1 MLSRNNQRRKNSSVL
16 PNSCLHRL
24 DTDRCDYDRQRL
36 YTPTVLY
43 FFTVDAEVPEAT
55 ILLGTLIHQLLKKF
69 DEDRRLIAMVEQF
82 ARDFTEPAGCLL
94 VRLLKN
100 LAEVIE
106 TL

>member
-1 MLSRNNQRRKNSSVL
+1 
-16 PNSCLHRL
+16 L
-24 DTDRCDYDRQRL
+24 DTDGCDYDRRRL

-43 FFTVDAEVPEAT
+43 FFTVGAEVPEAT
-55 ILLGTLIHQLLKKF
+55 ILLGTLIHQLLRKY

-82 ARDFTEPAGCLL
+82 ARDFTEPSEGLL
-94 VRLLKN
+94 VMLLKD